1 MNLPSLS
8 VIKNTIFTKLS
19 KGMNLMATVSQEK
32 LILDA
37 LKIAKELDADYP
49 RYVTLIMAMN
59 TLIGWMDGLLPTVW
73 INQNNDRWITLSYE
87 GRLKDRDY
95 LQLFR
100 DENLCL
106 LRSETEKMNIEVKHC
121 GYQFQASAGSPPTNH
136 VIRKNELPDCE
147 KDASSVTIAYQI
159 GSDNRKI
166 DEEKVKSISSYFCN
180 RFPGLTV
187 CFCGCPIL
195 RD

>member
-1 MNLPSLS
+1 MNH
-8 VIKNTIFTKLS
+8 
-19 KGMNLMATVSQEK
+19 MATVKQEK
-32 LILDA
+32 LISEA
-37 LKIAKELDADYP
+37 MKIARECDADYP
-49 RYVTLIMAMN
+49 RYTAFIMAMN
-59 TLIGWMDGLLPTVW
+59 TILEWMDSQEPIVW
-73 INQNNDRWITLSYE
+73 INQNNDGWMALSYE
-87 GRLKDRDY
+87 GPLKNKDY
-95 LQLFR
+95 QQPFR
-100 DENLCL
+100 DEHLCL
-106 LRSETEKMNIEVKHC
+106 LFSDTEKLTVEVKHC

-187 CFCGCPIL
+187 CFCGCPIGRVTL
-195 RD
+195 HR